1 MNAKLEIARDTWFLD
16 GKYLMR
22 ATAKFIR
29 LADKR
34 RRDVVEACVV
44 VHEGDP
50 DITHK
55 PPLFISC
62 SHLHSDNLT
71 IQLAEAER
79 LGHIFISTLL

>member
-1 MNAKLEIARDTWFLD
+1 MNATLEIARDTWFLD

-22 ATAKFIR
+22 ATAKFLR
-29 LADKR
+29 LADQR

-50 DITHK
+50 GIANK

-71 IQLAEAER
+71 TPLAEAER